1 VTLPV
6 PPKLLRRLV
15 LAPLLALAE
24 LALIVVSPVLML
36 VAVVL
41 SPVFGGWRPVRLVAI
56 AIDGIARHLAAMLAC
71 LGLWVASGFGWKL
84 RSEPMRR
91 AHYAVLR
98 WFVAGLYRTIV
109 RVARVEVRV
118 HDSEEAERA
127 LRTPGRPVIVF
138 SRHAGEGDT
147 LLVIHQMLSLYDRG
161 PRVVMHEALRLDP
174 LIDVMGERLPNRF
187 LDPRGGDTEREVEA
201 MARDLGETAAL
212 VIFPEGKNFSEETRR
227 RGIERLERL
236 GHEDEAAVA
245 RGMRHV
251 SAPRPGGS
259 LAALHGAPHADVV
272 VMAHSGFPTG
282 LGELWRCLP
291 AKQVVDVRMWLE
303 PAAGVPEDRDERID
317 WLFDRWRRLDEWVEE
332 RRQAAELTRSARPT
346 PPRGRTQ
353 PPRDA

>member
-1 VTLPV
+1 MIAV
-6 PPKLLRRLV
+6 PPKLVRRLL
-15 LAPLLALAE
+15 LAPAVVIAE
-24 LALIVVSPVLML
+24 TVLVVLSPVLML
-36 VAVVL
+36 VAALL

-56 AIDGIARHLAAMLAC
+56 AVDGLARHLAAILAC
-71 LGLWVASGFGWKL
+71 FGLWVVSGFG
-84 RSEPMRR
+84 RTFASQRMQR

-98 WFVAGLYRTIV
+98 WFVAGLYGTIV
-109 RVARVEVRV
+109 RIARVEVRL
-118 HDSEEAERA
+118 HDSAEAEHA
-127 LRTPGRPVIVF
+127 LRTPGRPVVVF

-161 PRVVMHEALRLDP
+161 PRVVMHESLRLDP
-174 LIDVMGERLPNRF
+174 LIDAMGERLPNRF

-227 RGIERLERL
+227 RGIERLERG

-259 LAALHGAPHADVV
+259 LAALQGAPEADIV

-282 LGELWRCLP
+282 LRQLWDCLP
-291 AKQVVDVRMWLE
+291 AKQVVEVRMWVE
-303 PAAGVPEDRDERID
+303 PASGLPEAHDERIE
-317 WLFDRWRRLDEWVEE
+317 WLFDRWRRLDEWVEQ
-332 RRQAAELTRSARPT
+332 RHAARSGAS
-346 PPRGRTQ
+346 
-353 PPRDA
+353 